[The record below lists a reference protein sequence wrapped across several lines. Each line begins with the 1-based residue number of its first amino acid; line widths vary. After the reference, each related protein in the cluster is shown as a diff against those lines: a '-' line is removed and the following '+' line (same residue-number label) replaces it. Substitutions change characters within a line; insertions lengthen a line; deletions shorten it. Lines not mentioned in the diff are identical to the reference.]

1 MLTTVTKY
9 HVQESDRIPTAF
21 EMFTVYADTF
31 FLGEFV
37 FGSHVPIIYGAQF
50 LVNRDQATR
59 AIGAGADTVYS

>member
-1 MLTTVTKY
+1 MLTTVIKY
-9 HVQESDRIPTAF
+9 HVQESDRIPMAF
-21 EMFTVYADTF
+21 EMSAVYAGTI

-59 AIGAGADTVYS
+59 AIGAGADAVYS